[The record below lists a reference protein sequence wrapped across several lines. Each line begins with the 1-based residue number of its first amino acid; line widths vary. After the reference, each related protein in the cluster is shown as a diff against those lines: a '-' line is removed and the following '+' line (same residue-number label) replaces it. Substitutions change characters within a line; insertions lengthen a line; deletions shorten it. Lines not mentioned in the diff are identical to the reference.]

1 VSVGRFLNHDN
12 PNGFGA
18 MASMTVPLAWKGSTT
33 RASPR
38 RTRGR
43 SPPKPTAGRPST
55 TSGRDVEL
63 AYVRAKTALVLHDL
77 FAGTHVPHAEQALRV
92 TEAAYVTGGSD
103 LTALSRNGAERER
116 VHLEHVG
123 AAADFE
129 RAYADLERAVGT
141 DLPRATTTKRG
152 GHHD

>member
-1 VSVGRFLNHDN
+1 
-12 PNGFGA
+12 
-18 MASMTVPLAWKGSTT
+18 VPLAWKGKYDAAVAEANARTM
-33 RASPR
+33 AAEADR
-38 RTRGR
+38 RKAVDDVR
-43 SPPKPTAGRPST
+43 
-55 TSGRDVEL
+55 RDVEQ

-92 TEAAYVTGGSD
+92 TEAAYVAGGSD
-103 LTALSRNGAERER
+103 LTALLETARNAER

-123 AAADFE
+123 ASADFE

-141 DLPRATTTKRG
+141 DLPRVATTKRG